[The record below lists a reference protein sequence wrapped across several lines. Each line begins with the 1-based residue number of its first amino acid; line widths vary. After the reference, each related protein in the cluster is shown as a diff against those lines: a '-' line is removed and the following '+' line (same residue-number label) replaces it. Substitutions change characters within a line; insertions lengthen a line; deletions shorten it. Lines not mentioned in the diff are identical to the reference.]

1 MERQQAQ
8 LEEDLMKMKQFLES
22 DIQDRG
28 QIELKT
34 ADLTRIAMSTLAKEV
49 QAGMKSTRLSLAELV
64 AKMNQQYRDS
74 TQTDSAQSA
83 MQKLNDHHQL
93 LRWLGQGISELEQT
107 VADLE
112 RRTQ

>member
-34 ADLTRIAMSTLAKEV
+34 ADLTRIAM
-49 QAGMKSTRLSLAELV
+49 
-64 AKMNQQYRDS
+64 
-74 TQTDSAQSA
+74 
-83 MQKLNDHHQL
+83 
-93 LRWLGQGISELEQT
+93 
-107 VADLE
+107 
-112 RRTQ
+112 